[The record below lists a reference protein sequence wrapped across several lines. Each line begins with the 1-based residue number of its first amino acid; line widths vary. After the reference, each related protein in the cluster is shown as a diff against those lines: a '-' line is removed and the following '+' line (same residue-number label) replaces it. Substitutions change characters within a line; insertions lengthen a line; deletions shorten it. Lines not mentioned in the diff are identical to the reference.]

1 MWTITILVAV
11 LPMGS
16 IDLLTEGLHAC
27 SISGDAGVS
36 ACSLVFAKDSLIAKV
51 PDYADVKVEDF
62 FSLNYLRVLTFSLLS
77 WPVISLW

>member
-16 IDLLTEGLHAC
+16 IDLLTEGLPAC

-77 WPVISLW
+77 CPAISLC